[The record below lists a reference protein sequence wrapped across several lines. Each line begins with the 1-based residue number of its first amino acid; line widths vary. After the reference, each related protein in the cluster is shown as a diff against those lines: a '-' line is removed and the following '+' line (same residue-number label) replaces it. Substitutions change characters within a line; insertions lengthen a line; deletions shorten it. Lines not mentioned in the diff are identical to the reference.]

1 MSMIIKIR
9 ALNALIRLLQRTI
22 QRVGGDVGTRILAH
36 MSGEIVP
43 VVSERTDHGMIHF
56 YCPGTLPVYRA
67 KTLLTKEPETIQ
79 WIDGFNK
86 GDVLWDIGA
95 NVGVYSLYA
104 ALRGSPV
111 VAFEPS
117 PGNYYLISKNVEINE
132 MDSQV
137 SVYCIAFSNE
147 TGLDHFYMANTE
159 IGGAL
164 NSFGEAIDQY
174 GNTYSGYF
182 RQATVGFSID
192 EFVEKFD
199 PLFPN
204 HIKIDVDGLEGSIID
219 GGNTTLSDQRL
230 KSLLVE
236 LDTERQEYAGE
247 VIDKLRGHGLELA
260 VYNTEGYP
268 GCGKEEGPG
277 LRNHIFV
284 RT

>member
-1 MSMIIKIR
+1 
-9 ALNALIRLLQRTI
+9 
-22 QRVGGDVGTRILAH
+22 
-36 MSGEIVP
+36 
-43 VVSERTDHGMIHF
+43 MIHF

-132 MDSQV
+132 MDTQI
-137 SVYCIAFSNE
+137 SVYCLAFSNE
-147 TGLDHFYMANTE
+147 TGLDHFYMANME

-182 RQATVGFSID
+182 KQAAVGYSID

-199 PLFPN
+199 PVFPN

-219 GGNTTLSDQRL
+219 GGSTTLSDQRL

-260 VYNTEGYP
+260 VYNTEGFA
-268 GCGKEEGPG
+268 GCGKEERLG
-277 LRNHIFV
+277 LGNHIFV